1 MPRAAQQTVL
11 LIEYDAWLR
20 SLLTNVLANDEGYA
34 VLPAGDGQGGLTLA
48 QQHPPNVIVLDLALP
63 DHAGLEV
70 LRQLKTQPPTRGV
83 PTILLSR
90 FTLQQLEGTVGMSKG
105 AGTILQPFSLTELVN
120 EIRQVVTR

>member
-1 MPRAAQQTVL
+1 MPRSAQQTVL

-20 SLLTNVLANDEGYA
+20 CLLTNVLANDEGYA
-34 VLPAGDGQGGLTLA
+34 VLPAADGQGSLTLA
-48 QQHPPNVIVLDLALP
+48 QQHPPDVILLDLGLP

-90 FTLQQLEGTVGMSKG
+90 CTIQQLEGTMDMSEV
-105 AGTILQPFSLTELVN
+105 AGTILQPFSLTALVKQ
-120 EIRQVVTR
+120 IRQVAAR